1 MEEILVSKNN
11 LTIFMHIPKTG
22 GTTLNKIFKKQYNFD
37 EIYDHDSFKD
47 KMIEHEKLTK
57 EEKGKLKAVAGHYL
71 YGIDQFFAKEFNY
84 FTMLRDPVDR
94 VISLYYFLQNYPG
107 YERVKKMTLEEY
119 VLKEAEAYNFQT
131 VMVSGIPIKPDL
143 EKAKENLKTFTVVG
157 LTEFFNESLFL
168 LKKAYGWN
176 DIHYKKHNITKK
188 RLKKE
193 ELPSTVIN
201 LIKKYNEL
209 DLELYDF
216 SKQLMAKQLQT
227 LTPDERKQL
236 EQFKKEQDLLS

>member
-1 MEEILVSKNN
+1 MSENN

-22 GTTLNKIFKKQYNFD
+22 GTTLSKIFRELYNID
-37 EIYDHDSFKD
+37 QIYDHDAFKG
-47 KMIEHEKLTK
+47 KVIKHENLTR
-57 EEKGKLKAVAGHYL
+57 EEKEKLKAVAGHYF
-71 YGIDQFFAKEFNY
+71 YGIHQFSTKEFDY

-94 VISLYYFLQNYPG
+94 VISSYYFLQNYPG
-107 YERVKKMTLEEY
+107 YERVKDMTLEEF
-119 VLKEAEAYNFQT
+119 VMKEPEASNLQT
-131 VMVSGIPIKPDL
+131 MMVSGNPDIPDL

-176 DIHYKKHNITKK
+176 DIHYKKQNITKK

-201 LIKKYNEL
+201 IIKTYNEL

-216 SKQLMAKQLQT
+216 SKQLMTKQLQT
-227 LTPDERKQL
+227 LTPDEQKQL
-236 EQFKKEQDLLS
+236 EQFKKEQGLLS